1 MLQSAGSKAAGLPK
15 LTAGIWGVVAGRGA
29 DLKTKSMSRKLNNW
43 GAVSPR
49 RGNERLQEQRSL
61 SPRHTQLLILSTEPK
76 PGIPSGRAP

>member
-15 LTAGIWGVVAGRGA
+15 LAAGIWGAAGGT

-49 RGNERLQEQRSL
+49 RGNEWLQEQRRL
-61 SPRHTQLLILSTEPK
+61 SPRHAQLLILSAEPK
-76 PGIPSGRAP
+76 PGFPSGHAP